1 MQDISGKTIV
11 AVFAHPDDETFGP
24 GGTLHKLSK
33 NNTIYTICATDG
45 SAGENH
51 SDDHSHSISDIR
63 HEELRNASRIL
74 GVKDVYFLGFRD
86 GELCNNQY
94 HSIADAVRSKLEEL
108 KPEIVITF
116 EPKGVSGHIDHIA
129 MSMITTFVVRDLPFV
144 ETLMYYAT
152 LKERALTRKD
162 YFIYFPPGYDR
173 DEFDEV
179 VDIAD
184 VWDVKVAAM
193 HEHKSQVKDM
203 QNILESAK
211 NFPKEE
217 YFFVLKKEDL

>member
-1 MQDISGKTIV
+1 MNISGKTIV

-24 GGTLHKLSK
+24 GATLHKLAQ
-33 NNTIYTICATDG
+33 NNDVYIVCATCGEAGQNG
-45 SAGENH
+45 SHETKREIAE
-51 SDDHSHSISDIR
+51 IR
-63 HEELRNASRIL
+63 REELQSACKIL
-74 GVKDVYFLGFRD
+74 GVQDVIFLGFED
-86 GELCNNQY
+86 GTLSNNQY
-94 HSIADAVRSKLEEL
+94 HAIAKAVKEKLIQL

-144 ETLMYYAT
+144 ECLMYYGN
-152 LKERALTRKD
+152 LKERAASRKD

-173 DEFDEV
+173 SEFDEI
-179 VDIAD
+179 VDISD
-184 VWDVKVAAM
+184 VWDVKVKAM
-193 HEHKSQVKDM
+193 EQHKSQIKDM

-217 YFFVLKKEDL
+217 YFFVVKKEDL